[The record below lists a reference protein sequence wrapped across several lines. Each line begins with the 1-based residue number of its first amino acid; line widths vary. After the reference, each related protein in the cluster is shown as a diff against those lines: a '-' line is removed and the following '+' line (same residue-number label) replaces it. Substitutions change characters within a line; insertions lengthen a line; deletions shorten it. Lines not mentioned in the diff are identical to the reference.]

1 MTIKEIV
8 ITVRLLEDLKVKG
21 GKRYQEIDRLLREE
35 ATTHNLDKL
44 ETMLYKFVG
53 ESNS

>member
-8 ITVRLLEDLKVKG
+8 ITVKLLENLKVKG

-35 ATTHNLDKL
+35 ATTHNLGKL
-44 ETMLYKFVG
+44 EELLFKFQQ
-53 ESNS
+53 NA